1 MSEQRLLTAARAMA
15 AGVEV
20 QANWQ
25 GHYDAYY
32 FTRDAQSMYGFQSR
46 PLPVLRLRFNDP
58 ASTWVYLDPAS
69 AEVVAS
75 HDARQR
81 TGRWLFNL
89 LHSWDLQPLLQRP
102 VLREGL
108 IIALSIGGLVVSLS
122 GVVLGW
128 RRLRRMTTRVRG

>member
-1 MSEQRLLTAARAMA
+1 
-15 AGVEV
+15 
-20 QANWQ
+20 
-25 GHYDAYY
+25 
-32 FTRDAQSMYGFQSR
+32 
-46 PLPVLRLRFNDP
+46 
-58 ASTWVYLDPAS
+58 
-69 AEVVAS
+69 VVAS

-81 TGRWLFNL
+81 AGRWLFNL

-128 RRLRRMTTRVRG
+128 RRLRRMTARVRG